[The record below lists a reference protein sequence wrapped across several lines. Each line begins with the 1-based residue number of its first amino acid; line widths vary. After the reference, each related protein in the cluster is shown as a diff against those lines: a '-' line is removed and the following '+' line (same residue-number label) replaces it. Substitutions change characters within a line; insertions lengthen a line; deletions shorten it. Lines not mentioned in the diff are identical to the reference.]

1 MLPSGYNT
9 IILRVHSG
17 LFENQVWFFIAEPYD
32 NTKHIMEQ
40 LSGEVHIGRTSQGET
55 PVFAI
60 GAPFIK
66 KYVVNS
72 LENTLVLLMGCNRLS
87 SNDLAEAFLESGAS
101 TYISWD
107 GPVTLENTDFA
118 SLKFIEYILEGYT
131 PEEATFECQNIE
143 YDEKVYD
150 SQLICIKGN

>member
-1 MLPSGYNT
+1 MS
-9 IILRVHSG
+9 RVSA
-17 LFENQVWFFIAEPYD
+17 ITRA
-32 NTKHIMEQ
+32 
-40 LSGEVHIGRTSQGET
+40 VHIGRTSQGET